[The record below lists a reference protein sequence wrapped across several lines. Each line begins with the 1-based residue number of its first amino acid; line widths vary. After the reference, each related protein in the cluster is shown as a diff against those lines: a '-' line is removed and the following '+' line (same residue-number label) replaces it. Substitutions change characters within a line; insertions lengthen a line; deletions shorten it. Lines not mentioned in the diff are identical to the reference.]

1 MRLYGRPHP
10 AYTNGHVP
18 VKLAISLC
26 TFLRMIQKTMSGVRT
41 SPILPPDQR
50 PAWETIRP
58 MPASRVSQRK
68 PILVGHRG
76 AAGLAPENT
85 LPAFQVAIDLGI
97 DGIEFDVQRSRDGV
111 PIVFHDED
119 LERLTNGTGKLFDRT
134 LDELRALEI
143 KTDHSAYT
151 DVHIS
156 TLQEVL
162 EFVRQAE
169 QLLMIELKEPWRF
182 PGIEEQVIALIRRY
196 DLVERAQIRSFYHD
210 ALHIVHRLAPE
221 IAVSELWLDR
231 LPKDDEVIYK
241 TVNAH
246 HVLYTPEEIER
257 LHRRGVQVTAWTVD
271 DLQEAQRLKDA
282 GIDGLTTNYP
292 DRLLKLFK

>member
-1 MRLYGRPHP
+1 
-10 AYTNGHVP
+10 
-18 VKLAISLC
+18 
-26 TFLRMIQKTMSGVRT
+26 MIQKTMSGVRT

-68 PILVGHRG
+68 PIIVGHRG

-119 LERLTNGTGKLFDRT
+119 LERLTNDTGKLFDRT

-151 DVHIS
+151 GVHIP

-162 EFVRQAE
+162 GFVQQAE

-182 PGIEEQVIALIRRY
+182 PGIEEQVVTLIRRY
-196 DLVERAQIRSFYHD
+196 DLVERTQIRSFYHE
-210 ALHIVHRLAPE
+210 ALHTVHRLAPE

-246 HVLYTPEEIER
+246 HVLYTPAEIER

-292 DRLLKLFK
+292 DRLLKLFE

>member
-1 MRLYGRPHP
+1 
-10 AYTNGHVP
+10 
-18 VKLAISLC
+18 
-26 TFLRMIQKTMSGVRT
+26 MSSVRT

-58 MPASRVSQRK
+58 MPASRVSKRK
-68 PILVGHRG
+68 PIIVGHRG

-97 DGIEFDVQRSRDGV
+97 DGIEFDVQRSKDGV
-111 PIVFHDED
+111 PVIFHDED
-119 LERLTNGTGKLFDRT
+119 LARLTNGAGKLWDKTF
-134 LDELRALEI
+134 DELRALEI
-143 KTDHSAYT
+143 KTGQSGYQQ
-151 DVHIS
+151 VRIPS
-156 TLQEVL
+156 LQEVF
-162 EFVRQAE
+162 EFVRRAE

-196 DLVERAQIRSFYHD
+196 DLVERTQIRSFYHD
-210 ALHIVHRLAPE
+210 ALHTVHRLAPE

-231 LPKDDEVIYK
+231 LPNDDEVIYK
-241 TVNAH
+241 TVNANH
-246 HVLYTPEEIER
+246 TLYSPAEIER

-271 DLQEAQRLKDA
+271 DLQEARRLMEA

-292 DRLLKLFK
+292 DRLRTLFR